1 VKGAELPPTGVCRV
15 VALGA
20 SNLTRGFQTVVSS
33 ARVAWGPGVE
43 VVAALGH
50 GRAYG
55 ARSRFLVRELPPILE
70 SGLWRNLETATPVPT
85 RALVTDVGNEI
96 LYGFPVEQIL
106 EWVDEALSRLR
117 GYTGDIV
124 LTDLPMASAR
134 RLSRAKFRAFTAVVA
149 PSCRL
154 SLDQVLERAERVN
167 AGLAALAAERGARLF
182 ELEPS
187 WYGFDPIHIRPVMW
201 RTAWSAILGVERAG
215 ERSAAESLRLYLMR
229 PERQWLFGTEHLT
242 PQTGVALRRGGH
254 VWLY

>member
-1 VKGAELPPTGVCRV
+1 MTSRRGHPDIARV

-50 GRAYG
+50 GRSYG
-55 ARSRFLVRELPPILE
+55 AHSHFLVRRLPGILE
-70 SGLWRNLETATPVPT
+70 CGMWRRLEAAPAVRT
-85 RALVTDVGNEI
+85 RALVTDVGNDI
-96 LYGFPVEQIL
+96 LYGFPVEQVL
-106 EWVDEALSRLR
+106 GWVDEALARLQR
-117 GYTGDIV
+117 HTGDIV
-124 LTDLPMASAR
+124 LTDLPMARAR
-134 RLSRAKFRAFTAVVA
+134 RLSRAGFRAFTAVVA

-187 WYGFDPIHIRPVMW
+187 WYGLDPIHIRPVMW
-201 RTAWSAILGVERAG
+201 RTAWSRILGVECAG

-229 PERQWLFGTEHLT
+229 PACQWLFGVERVT
-242 PQTGVALRRGGH
+242 PQAGTVLPGGGR

>member
-1 VKGAELPPTGVCRV
+1 MTNGPGHPTIGRV

-20 SNLTRGFQTVVSS
+20 SNLTRGFQTVISS

-55 ARSRFLVRELPPILE
+55 SRSRFLVRELPPILE
-70 SGLWRNLETATPVPT
+70 SGLWRRLETTSPVPT

-96 LYGFPVEQIL
+96 LYGFPVERIL
-106 EWVDEALSRLR
+106 GWVDEALRRLGR
-117 GYTGDIV
+117 HTDDIV

-167 AGLAALAAERGARLF
+167 AGLAALAAERRVRLF
-182 ELEPS
+182 RLEPS
-187 WYGFDPIHIRPVMW
+187 WYGFDPIHIRPALW
-201 RTAWSAILGVERAG
+201 RTAWSGILGVEQG
-215 ERSAAESLRLYLMR
+215 GDRSAAESLRLYLMR
-229 PERQWLFGTEHLT
+229 PERQWLFGVEQVV
-242 PQTGVALRRGGH
+242 PQTGALLPAGGR